1 MDLKN
6 LAKRY
11 KISEQKLQVR
21 FAYAGVD
28 PDHIDEEAIDRLDSI
43 NQHLAEGQ
51 PLNSFKYTPAAQVT
65 VIDEEVL
72 TIEKS
77 EPSSIAAPIEI
88 QDFEALERIYAFLQ
102 KAADNEWHLPTSI
115 VRGLTGS
122 TPRGKCW
129 KRFGFEFTPATKH
142 GVEKA
147 WAVQSASWDFPING

>member
-1 MDLKN
+1 VDLKN

-51 PLNSFKYTPAAQVT
+51 PLNTFKYTPTAQVT
-65 VIDEEVL
+65 VINEEVL
-72 TIEKS
+72 SIEKS
-77 EPSSIAAPIEI
+77 EPSNVPAPIEF
-88 QDFEALERIYAFLQ
+88 QDFEALERIYSFLQ
-102 KAADNEWHLPTSI
+102 KASDNGWHLPTSI
-115 VRGLTGS
+115 VRSLTGS
-122 TPRGKCW
+122 TPRGRSW

-147 WAVQSASWDFPING
+147 WAVDAATWDFPISE